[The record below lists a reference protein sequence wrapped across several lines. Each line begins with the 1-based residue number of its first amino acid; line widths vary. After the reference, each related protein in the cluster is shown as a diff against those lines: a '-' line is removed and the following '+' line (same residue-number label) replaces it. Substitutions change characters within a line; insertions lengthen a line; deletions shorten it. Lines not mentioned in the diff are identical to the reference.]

1 VSARDEQSGEPEPPI
16 ASVLNPQHYWR
27 RPGYRRRSASKGTTM
42 GFVWN
47 VMLSFDNEEVW
58 EDGADDARETC
69 DRLDQINSW
78 FEHG

>member
-1 VSARDEQSGEPEPPI
+1 
-16 ASVLNPQHYWR
+16 
-27 RPGYRRRSASKGTTM
+27 M